1 MDARNVEEGPR
12 SQFWLMSMRCCLM
25 AGSVDVAFFFIFHY
39 LGSPILAWV
48 NVASVTMY
56 AIAYFAL
63 KRRHNRL
70 AVLLIWLEVLG
81 HSALGTLLVGW
92 HSGFHYY
99 LLMFIPALF
108 AGTRSVRWAGV
119 SVFCLWLFYVALSFT
134 MRFVDPIQPIP
145 AGALAGVH
153 LFNLTVVFIM
163 FSYLSV
169 YYMMTVKQAHQVLRR
184 MATTDPLTR
193 LFNRRHMIERVA
205 RDISVHR
212 QDGPLLAFLLMDVDH
227 FKQLN
232 DRFGHEFGDRVL
244 CDISRIIKHALR
256 ERDYVGRWG
265 GEEFLAVLPDS
276 DSGQAEMIA
285 ERVRAAVAEFD
296 WSQFGLDAAVTLSIG
311 VSHFVPGESFSECV
325 ARADAALY
333 VSKDSGRNRVATAGS
348 IVLRNKSDYAVSS
361 TV

>member
-1 MDARNVEEGPR
+1 MDARGVEEGPR

-25 AGSVDVAFFFIFHY
+25 AGSVDIAFFFIFHY

-48 NVASVTMY
+48 NVASVAMY
-56 AIAYFAL
+56 AVAYFAL
-63 KRRHNRL
+63 KRRRNRL

-108 AGTRSVRWAGV
+108 AGTRSVRWAGI
-119 SVFCLWLFYVALSFT
+119 SVFCLWLFYIALSFT
-134 MRFVDPIQPIP
+134 MRVVDPIQPIP
-145 AGALAGVH
+145 ANALAGLH

-169 YYMMTVKQAHQVLRR
+169 YYMMTVKQAHRVLRR

-193 LFNRRHMIERVA
+193 LFNRRHMIELAA
-205 RDISVHR
+205 RDISGNDRHSP
-212 QDGPLLAFLLMDVDH
+212 QLAILLMDVDH

-232 DRFGHEFGDRVL
+232 DRFGHDLGDRVL
-244 CDISRIIKHALR
+244 CELSSVIKDAVR
-256 ERDYVGRWG
+256 EKDYVGRWG

-276 DSGQAEMIA
+276 DSSQAGMIA
-285 ERVRAAVAEFD
+285 ERVRAAVDEFD
-296 WSQFGLDAAVTLSIG
+296 WSRLGLDTAVTLSIG
-311 VSHFVPGESFSECV
+311 VSHLVPGESFNECV
-325 ARADAALY
+325 ARADSALY
-333 VSKDSGRNRVATAGS
+333 ISKDSGRNRVS
-348 IVLRNKSDYAVSS
+348 IASCIELSSKSDYAASS
-361 TV
+361 AV